1 MFGRKKQGNQGDG
14 GGDGEGGDAAP
25 KQKKTPLQQLMEWV
39 KAFAFAL
46 LVMVP
51 LRSSLVDWF
60 DVPSGSMEPTIVPG
74 DRIFVN
80 KLAYGLRV
88 PLTDEPC
95 RWITKWD
102 SPARGEIVICYSPE
116 DGTRL
121 VKRIL
126 GVGGDIIEFRNAKL
140 IVNGV
145 EAEYGP
151 LEEEI
156 QKQID
161 GGRFGIMRFARETID
176 GKSHPIVTSPNDPKQ
191 KGRVGFFAGPPWNQ
205 PTWTPANFGP
215 IEVPKGEVLVIGDSR
230 DQSKDSRYFGYID
243 EDQVVGRSPTVVFS
257 WERPQ
262 GRILPRIKWDRFF
275 RGFE

>member
-1 MFGRKKQGNQGDG
+1 MFGRKKKGPQGNEA
-14 GGDGEGGDAAP
+14 GDGEAP
-25 KQKKTPLQQLMEWV
+25 KARKSLFQQLLEWV
-39 KAFAFAL
+39 KAFVFAL

-116 DGTRL
+116 AGHTRL
-121 VKRIL
+121 VKRVI
-126 GVGGDIIEFRNAKL
+126 GVGGDIIQFRDGKL
-140 IVNGV
+140 SVNGT

-151 LEEEI
+151 LETEV
-156 QKQID
+156 QNQID
-161 GGRFGIMRFARETID
+161 GGRFGVMKFARETID
-176 GKSHPIVTSPNDPKQ
+176 GVSHPVVTTPNFPQ
-191 KGRVGFFAGPPWNQ
+191 ARELERGGIFRGPPWSQ
-205 PTWTPANFGP
+205 PTWTPSNFGP
-215 IEVPKGEVLVIGDSR
+215 VEVPKGQVLVIGDSR

-243 EDQVVGRSPTVVFS
+243 EGQVVGRSPAVVFS
-257 WERPQ
+257 WRMNK
-262 GRILPRIKWDRFF
+262 GRGLQIKWDRIF
-275 RGFE
+275 RPFK